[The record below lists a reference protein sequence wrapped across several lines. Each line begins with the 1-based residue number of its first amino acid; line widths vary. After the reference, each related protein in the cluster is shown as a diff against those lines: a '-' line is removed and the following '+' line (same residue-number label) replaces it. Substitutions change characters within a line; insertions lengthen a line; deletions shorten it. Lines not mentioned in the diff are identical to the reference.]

1 MGRKGIEFDHITFDF
16 KQATTSVW
24 RMVRS
29 VLIYMLGT
37 LTLAVLFYFVVALVF
52 STDAEKR
59 LKKENRRYKA
69 VYEAVSPKAQLIE
82 DAIAGLQYKDN
93 DLYEQVFRS
102 SAPEVDPMGEKEMVF
117 ASDTVPDRKILS
129 YTRDKAEMLLGEAG
143 NVDAAFD
150 RIIKMLSDDSR
161 VLPPMSLPLEDVS
174 YYQVGASVG
183 KRLNP
188 LYKTYVNHDGLDFMV
203 PRGSAVIAAAGGVV
217 KSASNSHSDGRTVV
231 IEHEGGYQTRY
242 SHLETMKVHQG
253 QRVSRGQRIGTVG
266 MSGNSFAPHL
276 HYSVYKDEVSVDPV
290 NYIFA
295 SVTPEEYA
303 KILYMAVNTVQS
315 MD

>member
-1 MGRKGIEFDHITFDF
+1 MGRKGIEFDHSTFSF

-29 VLIYMLGT
+29 ALIYMLGT
-37 LTLAVLFYFVVALVF
+37 LTLAVLFYIVAALFF
-52 STDAEKR
+52 STDVEKR
-59 LKKENRRYKA
+59 LKKENKRYKA
-69 VYEAVSPKAQLIE
+69 VYEALVPKAQILE
-82 DAIAGLQYKDN
+82 DAVAGLQYKDN
-93 DLYEQVFRS
+93 DLYEQVFHS
-102 SAPEVDPMGEKEMVF
+102 SAPEVDPMGEKRMVF

-129 YTRDKAEMLLGEAG
+129 YTRDKADVLLGEADS
-143 NVDAAFD
+143 VDAAFD
-150 RIIKMLSDDSR
+150 RIIRMLSDDSR
-161 VLPPMSLPLEDVS
+161 VLPPMSLPLEEVA

-188 LYKTYVNHDGLDFMV
+188 LFKAYVNHDGLDFMV
-203 PRGSAVIAAAGGVV
+203 PRGSAVIASADGVV

-242 SHLETMKVHQG
+242 SHLETMKVRQG
-253 QRVSRGQRIGTVG
+253 QRVSRGQQIGAVG

-276 HYSVYKDEVSVDPV
+276 HYSVYKDEVCVDPV